1 MRAPRAAALAAAMVV
16 SSSALSLDA
25 PLPGPGPRPLP
36 PSIPGVGAPR
46 DEACARC
53 HPAIA
58 AEWRASMHGSAAID
72 RYYQATAAVD
82 PTPAFCAAC
91 HAPERVAGIGCVT
104 CHVGESGVIG
114 ARGRPHDARA
124 HAVLA
129 DARLATSL
137 ACARC
142 HEFAFPDGG
151 GALMQS
157 TVSEHA
163 ASAFRETPCQG
174 CHMPL
179 GSEPSGAAHAR
190 HDFTVQGD
198 RALLARAVRVLRA
211 TLRGGMVEIELAPGR
226 IGHAFPTGDLHR
238 RVEIRATPEGGKGPR
253 EPAVFA
259 LARSFAHDARSGAMR
274 QVADTRLPAPGTAG
288 FPGSMTVRLTLTDR
302 AAPRARYQ
310 IVWQR
315 MPREIAAQ
323 LRTPMSAQEIVL
335 QEGILDARR

>member
-1 MRAPRAAALAAAMVV
+1 MKGPRAAALAAAMVV
-16 SSSALSLDA
+16 STRALSLDT

-53 HPAIA
+53 HPAVA
-58 AEWRASMHGSAAID
+58 AEWRASMHGSAALD

-82 PTPAFCAAC
+82 PTPAFCAGC
-91 HAPERVAGIGCVT
+91 HAPEGAGGIGCVT
-104 CHVGESGVIG
+104 CHVGSAGVIG

-124 HAVLA
+124 HGVIA
-129 DARLATSL
+129 DARMATTR
-137 ACARC
+137 ACASC
-142 HEFAFPDGG
+142 HQFAFPDGG

-157 TVSEHA
+157 TVSEHD
-163 ASAFRETPCQG
+163 ASAHRDTPCQG

-179 GSEPSGAAHAR
+179 VREPSGEVHHR

-211 TLRGGMVEIELAPGR
+211 ALRDGVVEIELAPGG

-238 RVEIRATPEGGKGPR
+238 RVELRATPEGGRGLR

-259 LARSFAHDARSGAMR
+259 LARSFAHDARAGAMR

-288 FPGSMTVRLTLTDR
+288 FSGSMMVRLPLADR

-335 QEGILDARR
+335 HEGLVDAER